1 MVLYSF
7 LLGIVLVLGAPYWL
21 VRMMTSGR
29 YRAGLAGRLGR
40 IPADVLEAG
49 EAASRDGRRLV
60 WVHAVSVGEVLAA
73 TALVAAMREAGL
85 VVAVSTTTQAGQALA
100 KRRFVGCAVFYMP
113 LDFGVLVRR
122 YMRALRPKLV
132 VTMESELWPNVIREC
147 KRARVPLAVVNARVS
162 DRSFPRYLRL
172 KGVWGPLLREVSLFL
187 AQSTETAERL
197 RAIGVAAERV
207 RVSGNLKFDVRAPK
221 KSEVAER
228 ILELAQGRPVVVAG
242 STVAAVRNDQFDEE
256 MLVIQAW
263 EKGAR
268 QDLKALLVL
277 APRHTDRFTRIE
289 ALIVEFQYLRAS
301 DWKNTLKPD
310 STEKNVASR
319 ASNFLPGREGVLD
332 VILLDTIGD
341 LAAVY
346 GVANVAFVG
355 GSVVAKGGHNPLEP
369 AQFGVPVVMGRS
381 YENFKQIVGA
391 MREADAIRIVGQ
403 ESLATTLVELM
414 TDTAAA
420 KAMGERGRAVFQA
433 QAGATGRTM
442 EALLE
447 LMAVGR

>member
-1 MVLYSF
+1 
-7 LLGIVLVLGAPYWL
+7 
-21 VRMMTSGR
+21 
-29 YRAGLAGRLGR
+29 
-40 IPADVLEAG
+40 
-49 EAASRDGRRLV
+49 
-60 WVHAVSVGEVLAA
+60 
-73 TALVAAMREAGL
+73 
-85 VVAVSTTTQAGQALA
+85 
-100 KRRFVGCAVFYMP
+100 
-113 LDFGVLVRR
+113 
-122 YMRALRPKLV
+122 
-132 VTMESELWPNVIREC
+132 
-147 KRARVPLAVVNARVS
+147 
-162 DRSFPRYLRL
+162 
-172 KGVWGPLLREVSLFL
+172 
-187 AQSTETAERL
+187 
-197 RAIGVAAERV
+197 
-207 RVSGNLKFDVRAPK
+207 VRAPK

-319 ASNFLPGREGVLD
+319 ASNFLPGKEGVLD